1 VKAKAPYMRHELPT
15 KSVTSMCWRPFEDV
29 LGIGHDKGFES
40 VVIPGAGEPNYDA
53 LEANPF
59 ESKKERREA
68 EVHRLL
74 DKLPPETIALDQD
87 FIGTVDKDP
96 EALRE
101 ERKVKICSVFIC
113 IILLTSDMYSCV
125 CCCVLL
131 CLIAGTGG

>member
-1 VKAKAPYMRHELPT
+1 MGFGSHLQVWRDALAVKSKAPYMRHELPSRSV
-15 KSVTSMCWRPFEDV
+15 KSVCWRPFEDV
-29 LGIGHDKGFES
+29 LGIGHDKGMES

-74 DKLPPETIALDQD
+74 DKLGPETIALDQD

-101 ERKVKICSVFIC
+101 ERKVRHSWHSFQPP
-113 IILLTSDMYSCV
+113 LSCV
-125 CCCVLL
+125 L
-131 CLIAGTGG
+131 